1 MLRLSGQRHS
11 GVTSMPSIVLKFRKG
26 EIVYAQ
32 GDPAADWFEVI
43 SGTVRTCHLHVNGH
57 RQLTGF
63 YYQGDVFGI
72 ETGVHQSSA
81 EAVTDVRLRRVYR
94 ALGDQPCVSERRRA
108 VVDSDALQVALH
120 NARDCIFLLGH
131 RTAPQRMAA
140 FLLATSRRIGS
151 NSKFQ
156 LPMSRSDIADHLGLT
171 IHTVSRT
178 LSDLVRKGFIVLQGP
193 QTVIIADRERLGE
206 LAGLE
211 YEDPLPKA
219 YAASIA
225 TSYANTNNI
234 TQVAG

>member
-11 GVTSMPSIVLKFRKG
+11 GVSPMPSILLKFRKG

-81 EAVTDVRLRRVYR
+81 EAVTDVKLRRVYR
-94 ALGDQPCVSERRRA
+94 ALGEQECITERRRA
-108 VVDSDALQVALH
+108 VIASEALQGALH

-131 RTAPQRMAA
+131 RTAPERMAA
-140 FLLATSRRIGS
+140 FLLATSRRIG
-151 NSKFQ
+151 NNCKFQ

-178 LSDLVRKGFIVLQGP
+178 LSDLVRRGYIVLQGP
-193 QTVIIADRERLGE
+193 QTVIIADSDRLGE
-206 LAGLE
+206 LAGLAQE
-211 YEDPLPKA
+211 EIEPQYYPA
-219 YAASIA
+219 SAASYPHV
-225 TSYANTNNI
+225 SDLSR
-234 TQVAG
+234 GLG